1 MKMSK
6 RDQYLSFRLS
16 EEENQRIR
24 EQAISLNLTISEFM
38 RRRLFDKQ
46 TMPVPE
52 SDIRRI
58 TELKQLGRVLKQT
71 LLESTKGTYSQDMA
85 DAIQAIGDY
94 AREQVENFNREKNE
108 NGTRKKE

>member
-1 MKMSK
+1 MIK

-46 TMPVPE
+46 TMPVSE
-52 SDIRRI
+52 SDIRRV
-58 TELKQLGRVLKQT
+58 TELKQLERQLYQA
-71 LLESTKGTYSQDMA
+71 TKT
-85 DAIQAIGDY
+85 INWNIAIGQDKMPWKC
-94 AREQVENFNREKNE
+94 F
-108 NGTRKKE
+108 T